1 MADSEYTETHGSFG
15 SDVSTQVDQIHEA
28 IGHALS
34 RDVVLQCLQGAGGFG
49 ERALLS
55 WLRRVLLLWIGL
67 VAFAKVP
74 CTTASFLL
82 ILGVV
87 GVLSPYP
94 KFCIDMAANR
104 HTSDAQRANGFAV
117 VSLLRIC

>member
-1 MADSEYTETHGSFG
+1 MRITGLAVESRSLAGALGGIQLLSACTTWLTRSTPRRTGSFG

-82 ILGVV
+82 
-87 GVLSPYP
+87 Y
-94 KFCIDMAANR
+94 
-104 HTSDAQRANGFAV
+104 QE
-117 VSLLRIC
+117 